1 MSQTTESPDISL
13 SEMLEILAEEKDFD
27 LRGYKNS
34 TLQRRIHK
42 RMGQLGIDSYAAY
55 LKRFNEQAAERN
67 QLLNTVL
74 INVTEFFRDPMAW
87 EAFGREALYPM
98 LKDQDAGC
106 PLRAW
111 VAGCSTGEEVYS
123 LAIMLAEYYG
133 ARVLDYPIK
142 IYATD
147 IDEEAL
153 AVARRGEYPADRMR
167 GLTPEL
173 RAKYFSGDSV
183 LRVARELRKM
193 AIFGR
198 SDLIHDAP
206 ISHVD
211 MILCRNVLIYFDG
224 ATQKKIFHRLHY
236 ALEENG
242 ILLLGKAESK
252 LSESALFE
260 SVDPRWRIFRK
271 AVSQDPKAMKTRNSP
286 SPDDQSGYLEELSL
300 LRLYHRSLLDTL
312 DPGVVVLN
320 EDDVIVTDNDS
331 ALTLWGLA
339 GAKLAGKPMRDTALA
354 TRCPDLA
361 SRVEESKR
369 NKSTVQFECAAQVN
383 GSLRN
388 LRITVRPILGDDGN
402 RAGSILYTED
412 VSHKEQLQSTVEQLE
427 STGEELQSAN
437 EELETTNEE
446 LQSTN
451 EELETTNEEL
461 QSTNEELETTNEELQ
476 SLNEELENMNEELE
490 HRTRELD
497 SLNSRYAA
505 TLEQMPWPVTL
516 VDNNER
522 ILFWN
527 SASQELFGL
536 TGTSVIGLSLS
547 QLPIDNNLRKSLV
560 RRHATVVERMKPVS
574 IKEQAFKGSRFGD
587 AFDIHFMPVSR
598 AGTPQ
603 SVLIMFGPLRMA
615 QGAAKKISNNGKAR
629 TNSTGAKKEA
639 KSIGS
644 RAKVKKMITAKGNA
658 RAGRSGVRRKR

>member
-1 MSQTTESPDISL
+1 MCESTELKDISL
-13 SEMLEILAEEKDFD
+13 PEMLHVLAEVQGFD
-27 LRGYKNS
+27 LRGYKTS
-34 TLQRRIHK
+34 TLQRRLRK
-42 RMGQLGIDSYAAY
+42 RMGQLGIKTLSDY
-55 LKRFNEQAAERN
+55 LKRFSSDPTERI

-74 INVTEFFRDPMAW
+74 INVTQFFRDPLAW
-87 EAFGREALYPM
+87 EAFGREVLYPQ
-98 LKDQDAGC
+98 LKNRDDRH

-123 LAIMLAEYYG
+123 LCMMLAEYYG
-133 ARVLDYPIK
+133 PNVSEYPIK

-153 AVARRGEYPADRMR
+153 NIARRGEYSVEQMK
-167 GLTPEL
+167 GLAPEL
-173 RAKYFSGDSV
+173 RLKYFQGDSTLKV
-183 LRVARELRKM
+183 SRELRRM

-198 SDLIHDAP
+198 SDLLHDAP

-211 MILCRNVLIYFDG
+211 LILCRNLLIYFDG
-224 ATQKKIFHRLHY
+224 ITQKKVFHRLHY

-242 ILLLGKAESK
+242 ILFLGKAESK
-252 LSESALFE
+252 LSESALFT
-260 SVDPRWRIFRK
+260 SVNQRWRIFSK
-271 AVSQDPKAMKTRNSP
+271 ATSRQVPKTMKTPNSQ
-286 SPDDQSGYLEELSL
+286 SLDDRSGDLEELSQ
-300 LRLYHRSLLDTL
+300 LRLYHRVLLDTL
-312 DPGVVVLN
+312 DPGVVVLDEFDN
-320 EDDVIVTDNDS
+320 VVTDNDS
-331 ALTLWGLA
+331 ALKIWGLS
-339 GAKLAGKPMRDTALA
+339 GSKLTGKSMKDTALSS
-354 TRCPDLA
+354 RCPEL
-361 SRVEESKR
+361 SVRLEESKR
-369 NKSTVQFECAAQVN
+369 TKRVVEFECSAQFDD
-383 GSLRN
+383 SRRN
-388 LRITVRPILGDDGN
+388 LRVTIRPILNDAGE

-412 VSHKEQLQSTVEQLE
+412 ISHKEQLQNTVEQLE

-527 SASQELFGL
+527 SAAQELFGL
-536 TGTSVIGLSLS
+536 TGTSVIGLGLS
-547 QLPIDNNLRKSLV
+547 QLPIENDLRKSLV
-560 RRHATVVERMKPVS
+560 KRHASVVEKLKPVS
-574 IKEQAFKGSRFGD
+574 IKQHEFKGGRFGD
-587 AFDIHFMPVSR
+587 VFDIHFMPVSR

-603 SVLIMFGPLRMA
+603 SVLIMFGPLSIA
-615 QGAAKKISNNGKAR
+615 ENAAKRNG
-629 TNSTGAKKEA
+629 TN
-639 KSIGS
+639 GS
-644 RAKVKKMITAKGNA
+644 RRKNSKPKVLANSKVKKVVAKGKVKTGHGSPA
-658 RAGRSGVRRKR
+658 KRKR

>member
-1 MSQTTESPDISL
+1 MSESTTVEDISL
-13 SEMLEILAEEKDFD
+13 EQMLETLARDQDFD
-27 LRGYKNS
+27 LRGYKTS
-34 TLQRRIHK
+34 TLQRRLRK
-42 RMGQLGIDSYAAY
+42 RMGQLGIDSYSAY
-55 LKRFNEQAAERN
+55 LGRFAQDPAEKSL
-67 QLLNTVL
+67 LLNTVL
-74 INVTEFFRDPMAW
+74 INVTEFFRDPPAW
-87 EAFGREALYPM
+87 AAFGKEALHPF
-98 LKDQDAGC
+98 LQARDPRHA
-106 PLRAW
+106 LRAW
-111 VAGCSTGEEVYS
+111 VAGCSTGEEVYT
-123 LAIMLAEYYG
+123 LAIMLAEFYG
-133 ARVLDYPIK
+133 SRVADYAIK

-147 IDEEAL
+147 IDEQAL
-153 AVARRGEYPADRMR
+153 GIARRGEYPANGMK
-167 GLTPEL
+167 GLSPEL
-173 RAKYFSGDSV
+173 RAKYFRGGSV
-183 LRVARELRKM
+183 LRVVRELRRM

-198 SDLIHDAP
+198 SDLILDAP

-211 MILCRNVLIYFDG
+211 IILCRNVLIYFD
-224 ATQKKIFHRLHY
+224 AAMQKKIFHRLHY

-242 ILLLGKAESK
+242 ILFLGKAESK

-271 AVSQDPKAMKTRNSP
+271 AASQDPKAMKTRNAP
-286 SPDDQSGYLEELSL
+286 SLDDQSGHLEELSL

-320 EDDVIVTDNDS
+320 QDDVIVTDNAA
-331 ALTLWGLA
+331 ALTLWGLS
-339 GAKLAGKPMRDTALA
+339 GSKICGRPMSDTALT
-354 TRCPDLA
+354 TRCPDLC
-361 SRVEESKR
+361 SRLEESKR
-369 NKSTVQFECAAQVN
+369 SKNTVQFECTAQVD
-383 GSLRN
+383 GSQRN
-388 LRITVRPILGDDGN
+388 LRITIRPIVGGDGN

-412 VSHKEQLQSTVEQLE
+412 ISHKEQLQSTVEQLE

-516 VDNNER
+516 VDSSER

-527 SASQELFGL
+527 SAAQELFGL
-536 TGTSVIGLSLS
+536 TGTSVIGLTLS
-547 QLPIDNNLRKSLV
+547 QLPIDNELRKSLV
-560 RRHATVVERMKPVS
+560 RRHAVVVEKLKPVS
-574 IKEQAFKGSRFGD
+574 IKDQEFSGSRFGD

-603 SVLIMFGPLRMA
+603 SVLIMFGPLRQA
-615 QGAAKKISNNGKAR
+615 QDAAKRISANGRGRA
-629 TNSTGAKKEA
+629 NSAGAKKKTASNGA
-639 KSIGS
+639 KS
-644 RAKVKKMITAKGNA
+644 KVRKSVKGKASAVRTASK
-658 RAGRSGVRRKR
+658 RKR